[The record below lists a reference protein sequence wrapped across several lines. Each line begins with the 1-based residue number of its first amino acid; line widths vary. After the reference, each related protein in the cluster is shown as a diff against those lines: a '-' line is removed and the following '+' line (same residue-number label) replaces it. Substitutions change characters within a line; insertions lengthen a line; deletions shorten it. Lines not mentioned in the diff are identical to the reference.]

1 MKSKATKNIPA
12 LISAILAGI
21 AGLFCFVPI
30 AFGYYEVESGG
41 GTIFA
46 SAFASVPFISA
57 LLGLSVLV
65 LAFVR
70 FNKTLNAILVVA
82 GFVLIGIG
90 GTLLL
95 MVLFDPESWSRDLV
109 LNFVN
114 TFWYTGTFEDTLIS
128 LGNVLWL
135 VAAAVAGVS
144 VVVKPR
150 TSALDEAPVL
160 PGQMQQQHN
169 QQPIGYDPQT
179 GAPIYGQPAQAQP
192 VGYDPQTGAPIY
204 GQPAYM
210 RPESP
215 LPLIA
220 LLGGILFPLLGII
233 VGHIALGQMK
243 RGEIPSSNMSLA
255 KTGLILGYVFTALG
269 ILAVVVYIALFAA
282 IVGPGLYY

>member
-1 MKSKATKNIPA
+1 
-12 LISAILAGI
+12 
-21 AGLFCFVPI
+21 LFCFVPI
-30 AFGYYEVESGG
+30 VYGYYEVESGVGTFVG
-41 GTIFA
+41 G
-46 SAFASVPFISA
+46 AFALVPFISV
-57 LLGLSVLV
+57 LLGLTVLV

-70 FNKTLNAILVVA
+70 FNKTLNAILVGA

-95 MVLFDPESWSRDLV
+95 MVLFDPEAWSRDLA
-109 LNFVN
+109 LNFLN

-150 TSALDEAPVL
+150 ISALDMAPVL

-192 VGYDPQTGAPIY
+192 IGYDPQTGAPIY
-204 GQPAYM
+204 AQTGYM

-220 LLGGILFPLLGII
+220 LICGILFPLVGII
-233 VGHIALGQMK
+233 IGHIALSQMK
-243 RGEIPSSNMSLA
+243 RGEIPSTNMSLA
-255 KTGLILGYVFTALG
+255 KTGLILGYVFMALG
-269 ILAVVVYIALFAA
+269 ILAVFAYIVLFVA
-282 IVGPGLYY
+282 IVGPGLYF